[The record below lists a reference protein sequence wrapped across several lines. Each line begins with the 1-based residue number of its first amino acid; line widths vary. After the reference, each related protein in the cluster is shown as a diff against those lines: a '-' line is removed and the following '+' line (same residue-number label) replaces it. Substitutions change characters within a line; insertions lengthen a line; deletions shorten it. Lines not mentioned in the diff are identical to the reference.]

1 MNRRPRPSVGLA
13 LLDAGY
19 VLLAAALFRALA
31 CPVLADYQI
40 AIQSYDLSDYVD
52 LPGERLTAVAV
63 VSTGIPTPDAENA
76 AQRRYYDQLGEDG
89 WFLTMVLPGITR
101 VIQAA
106 GRLIRTG
113 EDRGRLLLVDAR
125 YEQPQT
131 RRLLEGTLIGDALR
145 RNGKD
150 TE

>member
-1 MNRRPRPSVGLA
+1 
-13 LLDAGY
+13 
-19 VLLAAALFRALA
+19 
-31 CPVLADYQI
+31 
-40 AIQSYDLSDYVD
+40 
-52 LPGERLTAVAV
+52 
-63 VSTGIPTPDAENA
+63 
-76 AQRRYYDQLGEDG
+76 
-89 WFLTMVLPGITR
+89 MVLPGITR